1 MPPGKFWVSLT
12 HLAKTD
18 FEDILIYTERQ
29 WGSRQSDLY
38 AAMLD
43 QAINSLSVGADRNH
57 SLEGTESSTGLTPLI
72 VSPVYVNAPVN
83 DSNFRWQSV
92 DRIAAAAGQIYRLYN
107 VPSLLRIDH
116 PDCAHDFPDEQREIA
131 YRWLDRVLR

>member
-1 MPPGKFWVSLT
+1 MPRGKFWVSLT

-43 QAINSLSVGADRNH
+43 QALNSLSVDADRNH
-57 SLEGTESSTGLTPLI
+57 SLEGTEYFFVRVGKHRVFYRIQGLNVEVVRILHGRM
-72 VSPVYVNAPVN
+72 
-83 DSNFRWQSV
+83 DFRS
-92 DRIAAAAGQIYRLYN
+92 
-107 VPSLLRIDH
+107 H
-116 PDCAHDFPDEQREIA
+116 
-131 YRWLDRVLR
+131 LD